1 MLFIS
6 MLSLSLCNFLFL
18 SFSFSISL
26 SLSLPLSLFYLF
38 DFLSFFLL
46 FSSSLFLSL
55 SLSLPSSRTNYIS
68 SRTSISANTLPSL
81 LPFLSLPS
89 LIDSFFFRVLSPFTI
104 VPFSFPSSL
113 VAFLSHSM
121 FLLSAFS
128 SLSYLPLTSPL
139 LHFLFLFTL
148 PYVLRNSYLLRKN
161 TWDST

>member
-26 SLSLPLSLFYLF
+26 SLFLFLYLSSISLTFSLSFSFSLPLS
-38 DFLSFFLL
+38 
-46 FSSSLFLSL
+46 FSLSL
-55 SLSLPSSRTNYIS
+55 SLSSSRTNYIS

-128 SLSYLPLTSPL
+128 SLSSLPLTSPL
-139 LHFLFLFTL
+139 LHFLFTL